1 MLPRPSFKRSRE
13 FAFILC
19 LVAGSAAH
27 AVEFFA
33 LSQPELAIYRID
45 SQSLGKP
52 KLVGNLPREM
62 DPIEL
67 IDAGDGNLLTFDRS
81 SNSIISFSL
90 IEGRMTDTVKLDR
103 DIDVNVRGFSRDSR
117 GQIYGV
123 FPGMTLMTI
132 DRTTGETTV
141 VTNLH
146 GAPRVEAIA
155 FGPGDRLFAIG
166 SAGRDTKSEKL
177 YRIDTNSGKLTLIG
191 ETGFADTD
199 TLTYGGDTYLY
210 GANSRVGVPN
220 ELQRISPRDG
230 KGATLGNAGLA
241 GFNGI
246 VLCPKPTPSKPT
258 SKKIRVR
265 P

>member
-1 MLPRPSFKRSRE
+1 MVPRSPCKRFLRL
-13 FAFILC
+13 AAALC
-19 LVAGSAAH
+19 LIAAPATH
-27 AVEFFA
+27 AAEFFA

-52 KLVGNLPREM
+52 ELVGNLPRES
-62 DPIEL
+62 DPVEL
-67 IDAGDGNLLTFDRS
+67 IDAGDGMLLTFDRAR
-81 SNSIISFSL
+81 NAMLSFS
-90 IEGRMTDTVKLDR
+90 IAEGRVTDSVKLDR

-141 VTNLH
+141 VTNLN

-177 YRIDTNSGKLTLIG
+177 YRVDLNSGKLMLIG
-191 ETGFADTD
+191 ATGFADTD

-210 GANSRVGVPN
+210 GANSRVEVPN

-230 KGATLGNAGLA
+230 KGTTLGNAGVP

-246 VLCPKPTPSKPT
+246 VLCPKAMSSKPT
-258 SKKIRVR
+258 PPKGSM
-265 P
+265 

>member
-1 MLPRPSFKRSRE
+1 V
-13 FAFILC
+13 LC
-19 LVAGSAAH
+19 LVAAPAAQ
-27 AVEFFA
+27 AAEYYA

-52 KLVGNLPREM
+52 ELVGNLPRET
-62 DPIEL
+62 DPVEL
-67 IDAGDGNLLTFDRS
+67 IDAGEGTLLTFDRA
-81 SNSIISFSL
+81 SNAMLSFS
-90 IEGRMTDTVKLDR
+90 IAEGHVTDTVKLDR

-141 VTNLH
+141 VSNLH

-155 FGPGDRLFAIG
+155 FGPGDRLFAVG

-177 YRIDTNSGKLTLIG
+177 YRVDLTTGKLTPIG
-191 ETGFADTD
+191 ATGFADTD

-210 GANSRVGVPN
+210 GANSRVEVPN

-230 KGATLGNAGLA
+230 KGTTLGNARVA

-246 VLCPKPTPSKPT
+246 VLCPKGIPSRPTPSKR
-258 SKKIRVR
+258 SK
-265 P
+265 